1 MERKSNDKERTIS
14 AVKEWLTPSLISI
27 VGLILWTELTKLQDN
42 VQTLLERSAIT
53 ETKLAMLE
61 KEIDYI
67 KSKDNYGTCQQSTTM
82 FPYERAT
89 PKKED
94 GPKVPTPDGNDK
106 ERL

>member
-1 MERKSNDKERTIS
+1 MDRRTGEKERVVST
-14 AVKEWLTPSLISI
+14 VKEWLTPSLISL

-42 VQTLLERSAIT
+42 VDTLLERSAVT

-61 KEIDYI
+61 KEIDYL
-67 KSKDNYGTCQQSTTM
+67 KSRNNYGGYQQSSIGV
-82 FPYERAT
+82 PYERAT

-94 GPKVPTPDGNDK
+94 GPKVPSPEGSDK

>member
-1 MERKSNDKERTIS
+1 MRTGEKERTIS

-42 VQTLLERSAIT
+42 VQTLLERSAAT

-67 KSKDNYGTCQQSTTM
+67 KAKNDYGSYQQSTIQ
-82 FPYERAT
+82 FPYERAV
-89 PKKED
+89 PKKEE
-94 GPKVPTPDGNDK
+94 GPRVPTPDGSDK